1 MGTHCK
7 GEMEC
12 GASTPGHHAAAG
24 TRRGND
30 TITRSASKATKALRC
45 VLSWLI
51 LALALFGVAAAQAQQ
66 RVAPIV
72 GPFEYGYNRCEV
84 AQFGYFDEET
94 AASTGANQYYNTGCG
109 APTYQGVWGTVEQP
123 NYGAC
128 GSDSR
133 YPTFYLGVENQNV
146 RDLSVT
152 YTFSPPSCLSSS
164 QDGLTVYRRRAVECP
179 AGYVGD
185 GATNTCV
192 LPAGTPDPTKNN
204 DPCKAGC
211 NGSNPVHSALGYK
224 LQREVDFS
232 GNGTLLGFARYYNSS
247 QQWSPWVLGRQW
259 QSNFDLRITKVSTEG
274 ATTATAY
281 RGNGDKFYFSHDAT
295 GHWKADPDVTLSL
308 LEIFDAQGKTIG
320 WTVESDQGVTEE
332 YGAEGQLTRISDR
345 DGHTL
350 DMAYTNGLLAQVTD
364 ENGRNLAFT
373 YGTVPIGS
381 GDSAIRLT
389 KMVSSGGLVVT
400 YVYDSADSPYQ
411 QYRGMLKQVVY
422 TSTLDANYSATR
434 TYVYGEGD
442 NANPLLLTGITDE
455 NGKRSASWRYD
466 ANGRAIL
473 SVHGTS
479 DADADR
485 VELTYA
491 ADGSTDVKNY
501 LGSATAPAVRTL
513 KFQTIFGVTHLVGST
528 GSTPAGGTASPSGP
542 PTLPVSSTFDANGF
556 PDHVVDANG
565 VTTDHD
571 YNALGLETKLTE
583 AVGTPVQRTTETV
596 WDGGLR
602 LPLSRVVRDNAGVAV
617 NQKLWT
623 YNARGQVLATC
634 ESDPRSV
641 QQASCP
647 ATGAVANGVRRWTY
661 SYCDAVDAAQC
672 PLVGLLLSSK
682 NPRTDVNATKTYT
695 YFMTTDESGCGS
707 IGLSCHRLG
716 DLKTTTNEL
725 GQVTTNF
732 AYSRLGKVA
741 RTKDANGTFTDY
753 TYTPRGALAR
763 KIIRANA
770 SGAASSSDMSV
781 TLAYDNAGNVV
792 STTDGD
798 GVQLT
803 YAYDDAHRL
812 TSVKAQDGSL
822 MRVTLNAAGSR
833 TKLEF
838 VDAAG
843 VVRSSKGWVYSA
855 LGQVI
860 STLNGDGVS
869 VNGAAFADS
878 FDAAGKPVH
887 GQDGFGTQTTRA
899 YDALGRLSSV
909 VNDAAGTAASTAH
922 ATTGFKY
929 DTLDQVS
936 SVTDP
941 LGQVVTTTFDGLGNL
956 LKQVSPDTGASVF
969 SYDAMGNVTARTLA
983 TGGAQAVTYDALDR
997 PLAQTGTHA
1006 KSNVPFEY
1014 DLANATSGCATSYP
1028 IGRLVRA
1035 TRDGTT
1041 TTWCYD
1047 RFGNVSSRTQKTDTG
1062 TTYAVSYEWSPGGR
1076 VKTMT
1081 YPSGSKVAYTYDAQG
1096 NTSAISVRKPGST
1109 TLDPVVAQAKYLP
1122 FGPASSFQLNG
1133 RAVTMTYDKSYQST
1147 GVQSPAY
1154 TLTSTLG
1161 VDGQISSMT
1170 ETVGGLA
1177 SSAALSYDAA
1187 RRMTKDVTGTVTHAS
1202 LTYSL
1207 GGDRQSKA
1215 GDGVMTGTYAY
1226 LTGTR
1231 TLSSVGGFSRSK
1243 DAGGATTGLTSGQ
1256 GAYVFTYDD
1265 DHRLIQASKD
1275 GQVVGSYRYDGLGLR
1290 VRKSATVPVAGV
1302 DRTFV
1307 HDEAGLVL
1315 GEYGDVT
1322 RDYIWW
1328 DGVPVATVDT
1338 VSGVGTVT
1346 YLIAD
1351 GTGTPRA
1358 AVNATGSL
1366 VWSWAAVGN
1375 GFGESLPKS
1384 AGGSTYVL
1392 PLRFAGQYFDAETG
1406 LHHNNHRTYEPATGR
1421 FLETDPL
1428 AQVGGES
1435 PFDYAGNSPLMRT
1448 DALGLCWSNA
1458 RAVAHFFAGGG
1469 DVTLGQIGCDGQVEG
1484 MIHPLREQWK
1494 SMTEAAMKGFAKG
1507 IHCNDS
1513 SPYDA
1518 LRSVGAR
1525 SGVFWIGGVSLHQDA
1540 KCQVQHTCPQGDN
1553 RCMAEKYN
1561 YHCVLTSSIH
1571 DLFENPSDFNNSAG
1585 KPNSDFWDTW
1595 NYGGT
1600 TFYVDGWWQDELS
1613 GGGQL

>member
-1 MGTHCK
+1 MG
-7 GEMEC
+7 G
-12 GASTPGHHAAAG
+12 
-24 TRRGND
+24 
-30 TITRSASKATKALRC
+30 
-45 VLSWLI
+45 
-51 LALALFGVAAAQAQQ
+51 
-66 RVAPIV
+66 
-72 GPFEYGYNRCEV
+72 
-84 AQFGYFDEET
+84 
-94 AASTGANQYYNTGCG
+94 
-109 APTYQGVWGTVEQP
+109 
-123 NYGAC
+123 
-128 GSDSR
+128 
-133 YPTFYLGVENQNV
+133 
-146 RDLSVT
+146 
-152 YTFSPPSCLSSS
+152 
-164 QDGLTVYRRRAVECP
+164 
-179 AGYVGD
+179 
-185 GATNTCV
+185 
-192 LPAGTPDPTKNN
+192 
-204 DPCKAGC
+204 
-211 NGSNPVHSALGYK
+211 
-224 LQREVDFS
+224 
-232 GNGTLLGFARYYNSS
+232 
-247 QQWSPWVLGRQW
+247 
-259 QSNFDLRITKVSTEG
+259 
-274 ATTATAY
+274 
-281 RGNGDKFYFSHDAT
+281 
-295 GHWKADPDVTLSL
+295 
-308 LEIFDAQGKTIG
+308 
-320 WTVESDQGVTEE
+320 
-332 YGAEGQLTRISDR
+332 
-345 DGHTL
+345 
-350 DMAYTNGLLAQVTD
+350 
-364 ENGRNLAFT
+364 
-373 YGTVPIGS
+373 
-381 GDSAIRLT
+381 
-389 KMVSSGGLVVT
+389 
-400 YVYDSADSPYQ
+400 
-411 QYRGMLKQVVY
+411 
-422 TSTLDANYSATR
+422 
-434 TYVYGEGD
+434 
-442 NANPLLLTGITDE
+442 
-455 NGKRSASWRYD
+455 
-466 ANGRAIL
+466 
-473 SVHGTS
+473 
-479 DADADR
+479 
-485 VELTYA
+485 
-491 ADGSTDVKNY
+491 
-501 LGSATAPAVRTL
+501 
-513 KFQTIFGVTHLVGST
+513 
-528 GSTPAGGTASPSGP
+528 
-542 PTLPVSSTFDANGF
+542 
-556 PDHVVDANG
+556 
-565 VTTDHD
+565 
-571 YNALGLETKLTE
+571 
-583 AVGTPVQRTTETV
+583 
-596 WDGGLR
+596 
-602 LPLSRVVRDNAGVAV
+602 
-617 NQKLWT
+617 
-623 YNARGQVLATC
+623 
-634 ESDPRSV
+634 
-641 QQASCP
+641 
-647 ATGAVANGVRRWTY
+647 
-661 SYCDAVDAAQC
+661 
-672 PLVGLLLSSK
+672 
-682 NPRTDVNATKTYT
+682 
-695 YFMTTDESGCGS
+695 
-707 IGLSCHRLG
+707 
-716 DLKTTTNEL
+716 
-725 GQVTTNF
+725 
-732 AYSRLGKVA
+732 
-741 RTKDANGTFTDY
+741 
-753 TYTPRGALAR
+753 
-763 KIIRANA
+763 
-770 SGAASSSDMSV
+770 
-781 TLAYDNAGNVV
+781 
-792 STTDGD
+792 
-798 GVQLT
+798 
-803 YAYDDAHRL
+803 
-812 TSVKAQDGSL
+812 
-822 MRVTLNAAGSR
+822 GSR
-833 TKLEF
+833 
-838 VDAAG
+838 D
-843 VVRSSKGWVYSA
+843 SA

-860 STLNGDGVS
+860 SVLNGDGVS

-878 FDAAGKPVH
+878 FDASGKPVH
-887 GQDGFGTQTTRA
+887 GQDGFGTQTTRG

-909 VNDAAGTAASTAH
+909 VNDAAGTASSTAH

-929 DTLDQVS
+929 DTLGQIT

-969 SYDAMGNVTARTLA
+969 SYDAMGNVTSRTLA

-1006 KSNVPFEY
+1006 KSNVTFEY
-1014 DLANATSGCATSYP
+1014 DLANAKSGCGTSYP

-1122 FGPASSFQLNG
+1122 FGPASTFQLNG

-1147 GVQSPAY
+1147 GVQSSAY

-1170 ETVGGLA
+1170 ETVGGVA

-1187 RRMTKDVTGTVTHAS
+1187 RRMTKDTTGTVTHAS

-1226 LTGTR
+1226 LTGTH

-1243 DAGGATTGLTSGQ
+1243 DAGGATTGLASGQ

-1265 DHRLIQASKD
+1265 DHRLVQASKD

-1290 VRKSATVPVAGV
+1290 VRKSATVPVSGV

-1307 HDEAGLVL
+1307 HDEAGLLL

-1346 YLIAD
+1346 YLVAD

-1358 AVNATGSL
+1358 AVNAAGTL